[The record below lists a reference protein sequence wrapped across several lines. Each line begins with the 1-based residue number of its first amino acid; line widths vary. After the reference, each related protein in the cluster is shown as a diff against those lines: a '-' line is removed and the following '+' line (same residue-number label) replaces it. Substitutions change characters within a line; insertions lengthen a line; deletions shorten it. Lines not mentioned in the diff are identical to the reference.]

1 MWGSTFSRSQTSL
14 IIVIGLL
21 FCWNLSFSEVA
32 SGEEAGVDAP
42 VTIRVFKTPTCGC
55 CVKWVDHLK
64 AAGFNVETTNLPDL
78 TTLKQ
83 MNGVPPN
90 LAACHTALVGS
101 YVVEG
106 HVPAADIQ
114 RLLAEKPKV
123 GGLAVAGMPLGS
135 PGMEHPDPRRH
146 EAYEVVAF
154 GADSPSGQE
163 VFATHRP

>member
-1 MWGSTFSRSQTSL
+1 MLETAFRPSKITLLVIGSL
-14 IIVIGLL
+14 I
-21 FCWNLSFSEVA
+21 FCWNFSVSDMA
-32 SGEEAGVDAP
+32 YGEESEVDAP

-55 CVKWVDHLK
+55 CVKWVDHLE

-83 MNGVPPN
+83 MNGVPPR

-114 RLLAEKPKV
+114 RLLAEKPKI

-154 GADSPSGQE
+154 GTDSPSGQE